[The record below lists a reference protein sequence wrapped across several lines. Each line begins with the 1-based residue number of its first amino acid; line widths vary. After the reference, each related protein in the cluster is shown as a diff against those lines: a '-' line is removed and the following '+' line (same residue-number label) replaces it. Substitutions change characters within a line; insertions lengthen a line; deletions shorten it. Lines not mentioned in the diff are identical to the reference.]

1 MYSNEAPLSLFSP
14 NRLFVMELCDSTTRK
29 HRIGLISGKASLDL
43 ICIEVYSK
51 FKKIDFFFVKIK
63 FIYRRS
69 RMKVSVLPS
78 TTSALAL
85 LKCCDV
91 VCCFS
96 ISARKNEI
104 QASAAFLDLA
114 VSLEHEI
121 WSEKNKPNFKEK
133 LIFLSRI
140 NHCWLFVK

>member
-1 MYSNEAPLSLFSP
+1 
-14 NRLFVMELCDSTTRK
+14 
-29 HRIGLISGKASLDL
+29 
-43 ICIEVYSK
+43 
-51 FKKIDFFFVKIK
+51 
-63 FIYRRS
+63 
-69 RMKVSVLPS
+69 MKVSVLPS

-104 QASAAFLDLA
+104 QASAAFRDLA

-121 WSEKNKPNFKEK
+121 WSEIKRNFLKKIKKFVLNLSLLVVGLYFQITEK
-133 LIFLSRI
+133 KILHLT
-140 NHCWLFVK
+140 